1 MNHKEILYQNYVFP
15 NDKVKNFI
23 NSKMSLCENQVNILR
38 IVLFIY
44 RSLIYVAFEVLEH
57 FKYRDILT
65 ITSACNVSSSWPQ
78 YNNRV
83 MVRNDTRYPTVLS
96 STPKWHSSEWPK
108 LLRNEMWRTD
118 TTVQQCQLSS

>member
-65 ITSACNVSSSWPQ
+65 ITSACNVSSS
-78 YNNRV
+78 
-83 MVRNDTRYPTVLS
+83 
-96 STPKWHSSEWPK
+96 
-108 LLRNEMWRTD
+108 
-118 TTVQQCQLSS
+118 